1 MCVTSLKEE
10 AVESNEYQKLA
21 EVTESKDFDAIGE
34 RIKTVE
40 NIRLL
45 HAVLGLTSEVG
56 EFADALKKHLFY
68 GKPLDKI
75 NLSEESGDL
84 LWYLALAANVPG
96 MLSIDENM
104 ERNIAKLKARYGDKF
119 TEHLAANRNLD
130 REREILEGKPV
141 PSINQMLHE
150 HYTKIREEHK

>member
-1 MCVTSLKEE
+1 MTSVKEE
-10 AVESNEYQKLA
+10 AVENSEYQKLA
-21 EVTESKDFDAIGE
+21 EVTESKDFDVIAE
-34 RIKTVE
+34 RIRSVE
-40 NIRLL
+40 SIRLL
-45 HAVLGLTSEVG
+45 HAVLGLASEVG
-56 EFADALKKHLFY
+56 EFADQLKKHLFY
-68 GKPLDKI
+68 GKPLDKV

-84 LWYLALAANVPG
+84 LWYLALAANVEG
-96 MLSIDENM
+96 MCSLDENM